1 MKTETGGDLRG
12 ASSDM
17 LNEESRSTSATAGVE
32 SNGGQRQ
39 RTKRFGQFAEDGD
52 LGEVIRASYGLEF
65 GEGGSP
71 MTNQISMNTRQQH
84 PDDDARSSVVNPL
97 FHTSSVS
104 YSGGRG
110 RSVSYSDA
118 RRDDMKEE
126 IRVLRGMQRQH
137 EEQRDELLGVLAKER
152 EKYDAS
158 QAKTLGL
165 LEKKDDVI
173 DELSVVCDEAH
184 AQIAD
189 LERVLEE
196 EKEKR
201 REAEVLL
208 DSEKEIR
215 HGVEEQKKSY
225 DRVVKGL
232 RDEVQVLRDGVAHK
246 AMELDAE
253 KEHRKNVE
261 AHMDDV
267 SQALDAAEEV
277 MGDMERQFA
286 KEKKHLE
293 QRCVAM
299 EEFISEKLGLDIR
312 EHVRH
317 LPSLSPGVEDNV
329 EVDGSME
336 SSRLLK
342 ANMALEE
349 ALVRHALKTRKVGM
363 VVDGHVSEVA
373 VPSFIRDVDSLE
385 EDTVETLKEE
395 IDQLA
400 KAHQMAQQV
409 ALQAE
414 SELMA
419 AQDRESDLKETLEK
433 MNAEAQQRE
442 SRTEEE
448 EQWREDAL
456 DKIVDLED
464 ACKSLQES
472 LDASQEEVRKLEES
486 LNQTLD
492 EKREIEKSLNDEEA
506 KTHETFVEMHREI
519 ESLRADLFASQRSLS
534 AREAKI
540 ASLEAVQKFSL
551 DLSDWET
558 MDISKIDPTS
568 APVEFLVRSLRE
580 AAQMQTELLQSLSEM
595 SYVNEQSQS
604 SFEAMERD
612 MERLLSYLDV
622 NCIDTSEKNVST
634 FADKVR
640 SARRE
645 DIDSLRSQVERAV
658 AIQEG
663 QAEAYCLMAA
673 KVREREAETKD
684 MIQNTTM
691 SLRQNEEFLRNLE
704 TALSAMKSGLAKVAL
719 VQDGE
724 DKANEV
730 LAVPCTADDAL
741 DIAIR
746 VSDTLNVRSLASHVI
761 AD

>member
-1 MKTETGGDLRG
+1 MW
-12 ASSDM
+12 M
-17 LNEESRSTSATAGVE
+17 
-32 SNGGQRQ
+32 
-39 RTKRFGQFAEDGD
+39 
-52 LGEVIRASYGLEF
+52 
-65 GEGGSP
+65 
-71 MTNQISMNTRQQH
+71 
-84 PDDDARSSVVNPL
+84 
-97 FHTSSVS
+97 
-104 YSGGRG
+104 
-110 RSVSYSDA
+110 
-118 RRDDMKEE
+118 
-126 IRVLRGMQRQH
+126 
-137 EEQRDELLGVLAKER
+137 
-152 EKYDAS
+152 
-158 QAKTLGL
+158 
-165 LEKKDDVI
+165 
-173 DELSVVCDEAH
+173 
-184 AQIAD
+184 
-189 LERVLEE
+189 
-196 EKEKR
+196 
-201 REAEVLL
+201 
-208 DSEKEIR
+208 
-215 HGVEEQKKSY
+215 
-225 DRVVKGL
+225 
-232 RDEVQVLRDGVAHK
+232 
-246 AMELDAE
+246 
-253 KEHRKNVE
+253 
-261 AHMDDV
+261 
-267 SQALDAAEEV
+267 
-277 MGDMERQFA
+277 
-286 KEKKHLE
+286 
-293 QRCVAM
+293 
-299 EEFISEKLGLDIR
+299 
-312 EHVRH
+312 
-317 LPSLSPGVEDNV
+317 
-329 EVDGSME
+329 VDGSME

-433 MNAEAQQRE
+433 MNAEAQQKE

-492 EKREIEKSLNDEEA
+492 EKREIEKSLNDEET

-741 DIAIR
+741 YIAIR